1 MPKPNIVPAYD
12 SVIGRLLLIG
22 LLVGLLGFL
31 LTGMALAAP
40 PEPDYEGPEKCAEC
54 HSTEAEAWQKSPHAR
69 ALTDIDQSLQSA
81 CTEGA
86 DSADC
91 TCLTCH
97 TTDFSPAEQTYAY
110 GGVSCEACHGPYV
123 EDHPKN
129 GVMQLDVDSS
139 VCRNCHDDTYQDWK
153 ASSHGQVGVQCIGCH
168 LSHSQDFR
176 LTDEELCGAC
186 HRDHLE
192 DFAHNAH
199 SAEGITCVDCHMSA
213 APAPSGDDSLA
224 LASAGFSLGRGP
236 TPSHSFTVASESCV
250 NCHKQTIHEE
260 DLPALNQAENVH
272 MLNMADRAVELDT
285 ELKATKET
293 NKSLQGAIFI
303 ALGLGLGIG
312 GWVGICFMLVLGYIV
327 QGRAK
332 K

>member
-1 MPKPNIVPAYD
+1 MAKPNIFLPLD
-12 SVIGRLLLIG
+12 SPIRRLLLIG
-22 LLVGLLGFL
+22 LLIGLLGL
-31 LTGMALAAP
+31 VLPGMALAGP
-40 PEPDYEGPEKCAEC
+40 PEPGYEGPEKCAEC
-54 HSTEAEAWQKSPHAR
+54 HSVEAEAWQQSPHAR
-69 ALTDIDQSLQSA
+69 ALTDIDQSLHSA
-81 CTEGA
+81 CSEETE
-86 DSADC
+86 SAEC

-97 TTDFSPAEQTYAY
+97 TTDFRPAEHTYAY
-110 GGVSCEACHGPYV
+110 AGVSCEACHGPYV

-139 VCRNCHDDTYQDWK
+139 VCHDCHQETYQDWK
-153 ASSHGQVGVQCIGCH
+153 ESSHGEVGVQCIGCH

-199 SAEGITCVDCHMSA
+199 SAEDITCADCHMSSG
-213 APAPSGDDSLA
+213 PTPSGDDSVA
-224 LASAGFSLGRGP
+224 LASAGYSVGRSP
-236 TPSHSFTVASESCV
+236 APSHVFTVAPESCV

-260 DLPALNQAENVH
+260 DLAALNQAENVH

-285 ELKATKET
+285 ELKVAKET
-293 NKSLQGAIFI
+293 NKSLQGAVFI

-312 GWVGICFMLVLGYIV
+312 GWIGICFMLVLGYIT